1 MTLFAIVKFDFS
13 DWYKNKIKWQ
23 TDAASVL
30 HEAMGYIK
38 FLQDQIQVLCSPY
51 LINHSLV
58 SRSLSLSLLI
68 IFY

>member
-1 MTLFAIVKFDFS
+1 MG
-13 DWYKNKIKWQ
+13 NKYPFLSLWQ

-51 LINHSLV
+51 LINYSLV
-58 SRSLSLSLLI
+58 ISLYDFL
-68 IFY
+68 FYVN